1 MTQTK
6 VDYPP
11 LLGEGIHPLSLDD
24 LQILTVDGFPDSVR
38 RAGLFGALRLYLEML
53 ESTGFKG
60 FVWIDGSFMCAKND
74 PDDIDLVLVYDAETI
89 DSISE
94 AARPVLNGLF
104 DNRTVKARF
113 RLDVFP
119 VRSEDQE
126 GLDYWMSTFGTQRDE
141 RTPKGLAAL
150 RINL

>member
-104 DNRTVKARF
+104 DKTTGQLKR
-113 RLDVFP
+113 VF
-119 VRSEDQE
+119 D
-126 GLDYWMSTFGTQRDE
+126 
-141 RTPKGLAAL
+141 
-150 RINL
+150 